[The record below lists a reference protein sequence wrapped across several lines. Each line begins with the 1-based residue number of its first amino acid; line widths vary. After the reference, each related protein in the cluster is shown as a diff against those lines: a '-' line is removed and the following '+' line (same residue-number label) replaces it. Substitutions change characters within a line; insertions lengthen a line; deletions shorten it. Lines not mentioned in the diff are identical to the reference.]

1 MKLRWSFF
9 LPAALWLF
17 ISTVL
22 LCLPGASFPKE
33 DWLDKIWMDKWV
45 HIGLFFLM
53 VFLWCRFV
61 HNAYSYLN
69 NMMRAFIIITGIA
82 TIYGIGMEFVQLYWI
97 PNRSFD
103 PGDIVADTVG
113 ALAGLF
119 YSWYRYIKK

>member
-1 MKLRWSFF
+1 
-9 LPAALWLF
+9 
-17 ISTVL
+17 
-22 LCLPGASFPKE
+22 
-33 DWLDKIWMDKWV
+33 
-45 HIGLFFLM
+45 M